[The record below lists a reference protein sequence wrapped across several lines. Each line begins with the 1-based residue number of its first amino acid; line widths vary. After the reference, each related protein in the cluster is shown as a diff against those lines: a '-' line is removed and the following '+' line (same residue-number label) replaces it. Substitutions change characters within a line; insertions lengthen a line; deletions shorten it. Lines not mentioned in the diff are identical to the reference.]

1 MPPDFSDLADQIT
14 LTPYQAVGI
23 PLAIIG
29 AIFLSLGAQFQ
40 HRGVVLIEQKHGTG
54 STSGLSMRQVQA
66 LLAQPVWFV
75 GTLFLGLAIVF
86 QLTSLGFAPL
96 IVVQPLG
103 AVALVMTAI
112 MNSRIS
118 KIPLGKIAIR
128 AIWMCVGGIAIFVT
142 IAAFVAKSRPISQT
156 QLYIVLG
163 LVALVVL
170 VFATLFAIFRG
181 RITAIFY
188 IIGAGVLFGF
198 VATLA
203 KVVIDRIKTLSF
215 TNFEFTP
222 VEWLTALCLLALVTA
237 ALLGTYFVQT
247 AYSSGPPDLVVAGL
261 TVIDPLVAVSIG
273 IVVLGEAADA
283 PLWAIFGFI
292 IAGGIAIF
300 GVISLSK
307 NHPQVR
313 PGDKL
318 PGEQII
324 DQLGTTSQ

>member
-1 MPPDFSDLADQIT
+1 VPPDFSDLADQIT

-40 HRGVVLIEQKHGTG
+40 HRGVVLVEQKHGTG

-66 LLAQPVWFV
+66 LLAQPVWVV

-118 KIPLGKIAIR
+118 KIPLGTIAVR

-163 LVALVVL
+163 LVGLVVL

-181 RITAIFY
+181 KMTAIFY